1 VNNTPVVT
9 LKEGRAHPVLRRH
22 PWIFSG
28 AVAHAP
34 ENLAPGET
42 VAVHD
47 ADGQFLAWAAYSPDS
62 QIRARVWS
70 LDPETVIGRD
80 FFARR
85 LQASLKKRY
94 REGGGAFPEAARLV
108 YGEADQ
114 IPGLV
119 VDKYGE
125 ILVCQFLS
133 AGAERWRETLA
144 DLLVE
149 KSEARSLYER
159 SDVEVRN
166 LEGFSPRTGLLRG
179 DPVSERVVIR
189 ENELRFEVDI
199 REGHKTGFYL
209 DQKENRARVR
219 QLSRGKAVLDC
230 FGYTGGFSVN
240 ALAGGAEGVTLVET
254 SSEAL
259 GQAQKHVRL
268 NGLPEEKLEMVE
280 GDAFQLLRLFRDQA
294 RSFDVVILDPP
305 KFAPT
310 SAHAQRAAR
319 GYKDINLLGMKL
331 LRPGGILVTFSC
343 SGGIDRG
350 FFQKILAGAALD
362 AEVNAQVLEHLSQ
375 NSDHPIALHYPE
387 SEYLKGFVIRVS

>member
-1 VNNTPVVT
+1 
-9 LKEGRAHPVLRRH
+9 
-22 PWIFSG
+22 
-28 AVAHAP
+28 
-34 ENLAPGET
+34 
-42 VAVHD
+42 
-47 ADGQFLAWAAYSPDS
+47 
-62 QIRARVWS
+62 
-70 LDPETVIGRD
+70 
-80 FFARR
+80 
-85 LQASLKKRY
+85 
-94 REGGGAFPEAARLV
+94 
-108 YGEADQ
+108 
-114 IPGLV
+114 
-119 VDKYGE
+119 
-125 ILVCQFLS
+125 
-133 AGAERWRETLA
+133 
-144 DLLVE
+144 
-149 KSEARSLYER
+149 
-159 SDVEVRN
+159 
-166 LEGFSPRTGLLRG
+166 
-179 DPVSERVVIR
+179 
-189 ENELRFEVDI
+189 
-199 REGHKTGFYL
+199 
-209 DQKENRARVR
+209 
-219 QLSRGKAVLDC
+219 
-230 FGYTGGFSVN
+230 VN